1 MKDWRIKSINGS
13 WSLMLFDNEL
23 ETIIPLT
30 PEIFKKV
37 VDELKLKPEELADP
51 SVDYSK
57 FPTV

>member
-1 MKDWRIKSINGS
+1 
-13 WSLMLFDNEL
+13 MLFDNEL

-30 PEIFKKV
+30 PENFKKV